1 MYSLPKW
8 YQIFPKYPWL
18 SIYAWVVFC
27 IFPFFFIFKSS
38 TPLEIIVGLTLTILF
53 FIAYRLSFTSTGWL
67 LYVCVAVE
75 MAISVTMTLLFG
87 YIYFSIFLSFF
98 IGHIQ
103 NKISFFIIY
112 SIHIVAIIVAVII
125 GFFQQ
130 TELFL
135 SHLPFLIACL
145 IGVILLPFNTYNRN
159 KRELLEG
166 QLEDAQKRISQFTII
181 EERERIARDL
191 HDTLGQKLALI
202 GLKSDLAG
210 RLIEKN
216 PQAAKNEINDINQT
230 ARSVLK
236 EVRELVAGM
245 RGNKLEDELFR
256 VKQILL
262 AANISC
268 KISGSLELKNTTLLI
283 ENVLS
288 MCLKEAVTNIVKHS
302 GATACSILIK
312 QSAKETLLK
321 VHDNGAGIDTKNDWT
336 KGHGLR
342 GIKER
347 LDFLNG
353 SLEIHSKNGT
363 TLHIRIPIVIQ
374 QTDQE
379 ENT

>member
-1 MYSLPKW
+1 MPKW

-18 SIYAWVVFC
+18 SIYAWIVFC

-38 TPLEIIVGLTLTILF
+38 TPVEIVIGLTLTILF
-53 FIAYRLSFTSTGWL
+53 FIAYRLSFTSTGWI

-75 MAISVTMTLLFG
+75 IAISVTMTLLFG

-103 NKISFFIIY
+103 HKISFFIIY
-112 SIHIVAIIVAVII
+112 SVHIVAIIVAVII
-125 GFFQQ
+125 GFFMQ

-159 KRELLEG
+159 KREMLEG
-166 QLEDAQKRISQFTII
+166 QLEDAQKRIAQFTII

-191 HDTLGQKLALI
+191 HDTLGQKLSLI
-202 GLKSDLAG
+202 GLKSDLAS
-210 RLIEKN
+210 RLIDKN

-236 EVRELVAGM
+236 EVRDLVANM

-262 AANISC
+262 AAEISC
-268 KISGSLELKNTTLLI
+268 NVSGTLELRNTPLLV

-288 MCLKEAVTNIVKHS
+288 MCLKEAVTNVVKHS
-302 GATACSILIK
+302 NATSCSISIK
-312 QSAKETLLK
+312 QSKKETLLK
-321 VHDNGAGIDTKNDWT
+321 VHDNGVGLDMKTDWA

-347 LDFLNG
+347 LEFVNG
-353 SLEIHSKNGT
+353 SFDIHNKNGT
-363 TLHIRIPIVIQ
+363 TLNIRVPIVIQ
-374 QTDQE
+374 QIGQE
-379 ENT
+379 EQT